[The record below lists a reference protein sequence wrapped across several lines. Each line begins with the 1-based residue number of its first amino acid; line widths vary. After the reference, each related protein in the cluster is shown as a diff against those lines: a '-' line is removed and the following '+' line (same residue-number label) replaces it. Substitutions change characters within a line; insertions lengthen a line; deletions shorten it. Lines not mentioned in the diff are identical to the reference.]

1 MVQTMGA
8 YVNKKEMS
16 SEHSICIN
24 HRLNWNWPF
33 VQDMHLITMMQH
45 MHCTLHSAHRYRCP
59 QNKWHIAKAIGM
71 SSTVQQFKS
80 ELKFWILI
88 EFFLPQWSIK
98 VEFIVQKLNLNC
110 RSTHHWPFL
119 NWVNPERADLF
130 LVQSTDLLTEL
141 VFVHFFS
148 LPNQISRSLLF
159 KPSTIQYIVIC
170 IA

>member
-45 MHCTLHSAHRYRCP
+45 MHCTLHSAQRYRCP

-71 SSTVQQFKS
+71 SRTVQQFRS

-88 EFFLPQWSIK
+88 EFLQASAGQKPVSKRLAHFLS
-98 VEFIVQKLNLNC
+98 
-110 RSTHHWPFL
+110 SHHF
-119 NWVNPERADLF
+119 A
-130 LVQSTDLLTEL
+130 
-141 VFVHFFS
+141 
-148 LPNQISRSLLF
+148 LLF
-159 KPSTIQYIVIC
+159 VLLPYMQCYAVLCYAMLCYGGTHGGKTILWKK
-170 IA
+170 IASKSLC